1 MLHVLNLLHQ
11 QVGSKHICFGQL
23 NYDLRSWPELT
34 CRKNYTTLSNPY
46 IFPQTLNWNQKK
58 KMILTSAES
67 AVWILNIFY
76 DWSEAF
82 LDRSVEYEG
91 NWRVCQRC
99 GNDVL
104 RSAIYSKCA
113 DRFLIGLYECCATVN
128 RWQPSEAEE
137 NRGGRWVCFMHHCQ
151 GHNLCGQ

>member
-1 MLHVLNLLHQ
+1 MPQVLNLLHQ
-11 QVGSKHICFGQL
+11 QVGSKRICFWQL
-23 NYDLRSWPELT
+23 NSDLGSWPELT
-34 CRKNYTTLSNPY
+34 CRKIIQPRQIPTDFELKS
-46 IFPQTLNWNQKK
+46 KE
-58 KMILTSAES
+58 KMILTLAES
-67 AVWILNIFY
+67 AVWMILNIFY
-76 DWSEAF
+76 YWSEAF

-104 RSAIYSKCA
+104 RSAIFSKCA
-113 DRFLIGLYECCATVN
+113 DRFLIGLYECWATMN
-128 RWQPSEAEE
+128 RGQQSEAEE